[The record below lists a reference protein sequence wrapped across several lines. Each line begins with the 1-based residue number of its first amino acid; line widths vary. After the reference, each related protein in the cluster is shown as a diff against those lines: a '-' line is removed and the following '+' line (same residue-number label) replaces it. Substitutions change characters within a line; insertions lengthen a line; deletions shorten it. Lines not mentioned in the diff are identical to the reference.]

1 MGLFKTT
8 NITTRADKI
17 SSFNIATAE
26 FGAPVPEILGTTRI
40 SGNVLYYDDFTAHEH
55 RETHRTGKGGGGS
68 KQTTITYT
76 YTVAIIMGL
85 CEGEIYG
92 IGKVWIGKEIYTYP
106 HVNIGMTLFN
116 GTSDQDPWGYL
127 ISRHPDKALAYPSL
141 AYMAGVID
149 LGDNA
154 SMPNF
159 NFEVIGKLTNTGDG
173 IDVNPAD
180 YIKFVLEKVGMG
192 EVEID
197 GLDNYRAYCAA
208 ADILISTPSD
218 DTDAKAAREIVNEI
232 ASLTNSYM
240 FWSNDRFKI
249 VPREDRQVGSWMP
262 NKSIMYNLTPD
273 DFLPQ
278 SDGSCIS
285 YSRKDSSE
293 LYNRFTV
300 EFINRANGYEKESV
314 SYEDT
319 ADIADF
325 GVRQAGT
332 IKAHYVYTKT
342 RAVMLAEAAAR
353 KNKYERNKYTF
364 KLGWAFCRLEPGD
377 LITLTDP
384 ALGIDNLPA
393 MIDSLTESVTGELTI
408 TAISRPP
415 GNYEQATFDVHENE
429 RPYID
434 FNLDPGSIST
444 PSIFQPDTS
453 LMYGDNEVWIGAYG
467 ENQYW
472 GGCNVWASNNNTGY
486 KLIGT
491 INQGA
496 RIGYLAKDMSETD
509 TELEVSINSQLIS
522 GTLEDA
528 EKGNT
533 LLWMNGESMSYTTAT
548 LLENGNFLLSGIIRG
563 QYNTTPIK
571 HYAKTQI
578 TRCDDALIRC
588 NFLYS
593 DIGQQI
599 YFKFTSFNVL
609 MGNEQSLAD
618 VPYYT
623 RIIQK
628 RDARPPDVTALEC
641 TRLSTGTRQFW
652 WTFKYPTPNDVEG
665 FELRYNQGSNVT
677 WDTGIPL
684 HTGLITEQPFETE
697 ALRQGVHTIMIKAV
711 DNTGNYSKGVASVI
725 ANLGDPLEENVLYKA
740 NASENA
746 WSNCTHT
753 GATNAEGNLMSSSD
767 SYYWPDSNTPMWTKA
782 DALHWSESY
791 KYFELSFQ
799 VFAPAS
805 GQMWLKY
812 DIEGPCEIEYRLVGK
827 DGYWMDEKT
836 PFWGGDE
843 SWASWVDSKEMLKPY
858 TGKSMVNAGDTIQVF
873 IKAPNNVS
881 EPTVIKELT
890 LIIDVP
896 DRQEHF
902 EDITVPLSGLLLP
915 IATPNYYTTAV
926 RIDAVQNSNIAV
938 ARAAVINRNPCMIKL
953 VDINGQPISATVDV
967 TWQGFVKEVI

>member
-1 MGLFKTT
+1 MGIFKGP

-17 SSFNIATAE
+17 SSFTVATAE
-26 FGAPVPEILGTTRI
+26 YGSPVLEILGTTRI

-55 RETHRTGKGGGGS
+55 RETHRTGKGGGG
-68 KQTTITYT
+68 KQTTITYS
-76 YTVAIIMGL
+76 YTVAVIIGL
-85 CEGEIYG
+85 CEGEVKN
-92 IGKVWIGKEIYTYP
+92 IGKVWIDKSVYTYP
-106 HVNIGMTLFN
+106 HSDIQLTLFK
-116 GTSDQDPWGYL
+116 GTANQAPWGYVT
-127 ISRHPDKALAYPSL
+127 SKHPEKALSYPNL

-149 LGDNA
+149 LGSNG

-159 NFEVIGKLTNTGDG
+159 NFEVLGKLTETGDG
-173 IDVNPAD
+173 KDVNPAD
-180 YIKFVLEKVGMG
+180 YIKYVLDKVGLNG
-192 EVEID
+192 IEIV
-197 GLDNYRAYCAA
+197 GLDNYRAYCKA
-208 ADILISTPSD
+208 ADLLISTPSD
-218 DTDAKAAREIVNEI
+218 STEARTAREIVNEI
-232 ASLTNSYM
+232 AELTNAYM
-240 FWSNDRFKI
+240 FWSNDAFKI
-249 VPREDRQVGSWMP
+249 VPREDRQVGSWKP
-262 NKSIMYNLTPD
+262 NKTILYDLTPD

-278 SDGSCIS
+278 SGGACVT

-293 LYNRFTV
+293 LYNRFSV
-300 EFINRANGYEKESV
+300 EFLNRENGYEKETV

-319 ADIADF
+319 ADIALY
-325 GVRQAGT
+325 GVKQAST
-332 IKAHYVYTKT
+332 INAHYVYTKA

-364 KLGWAFCRLEPGD
+364 VLGWAFCRLEPGD
-377 LITLTDP
+377 LVTLTDP
-384 ALGIDNLPA
+384 SLGLERVPVI
-393 MIDSLTESVTGELTI
+393 IDSVVEGTDGKLTF

-415 GNYEQATFDVHENE
+415 ADYGEAEFDVHENE

-434 FNLDPGSIST
+434 FNFDPGSIST

-496 RIGYLAKDMSETD
+496 RIGYLVKDMSETD
-509 TELEVSINSQLIS
+509 TELEVSINSQLVS

-836 PFWGGDE
+836 PFWGGNE

-858 TGKSMVNAGDTIQVF
+858 TGKSMVNAGDTIQLF

-953 VDINGQPISATVDV
+953 VDINGQPVSATVDV

>member
-1 MGLFKTT
+1 MGIFKGP

-17 SSFNIATAE
+17 SSFTVATAE
-26 FGAPVPEILGTTRI
+26 YGSPVLEILGTTRI

-55 RETHRTGKGGGGS
+55 RETHRTGKGGGG
-68 KQTTITYT
+68 KQTTITYS
-76 YTVAIIMGL
+76 YTVAVIIGL
-85 CEGEIYG
+85 CEGEVKN
-92 IGKVWIGKEIYTYP
+92 IGKVWIDKSVYTYP
-106 HVNIGMTLFN
+106 HSDIQLTLFK
-116 GTSDQDPWGYL
+116 GTANQAPWGYVT
-127 ISRHPDKALAYPSL
+127 SKHPEKALSYPNL

-149 LGDNA
+149 LGSNG

-159 NFEVIGKLTNTGDG
+159 NFEVLGKLTETGDG
-173 IDVNPAD
+173 KDVNPAD
-180 YIKFVLEKVGMG
+180 YIKYVLDKVGLNG
-192 EVEID
+192 IEIV
-197 GLDNYRAYCAA
+197 GLDNYRAYCKA
-208 ADILISTPSD
+208 ADLLISTPSD
-218 DTDAKAAREIVNEI
+218 STEARTAREIVNEI
-232 ASLTNSYM
+232 AELTNAYM
-240 FWSNDRFKI
+240 FWSNDAFKI
-249 VPREDRQVGSWMP
+249 VPREDRQVGSWKP
-262 NKSIMYNLTPD
+262 NKTILYDLTPD

-278 SDGSCIS
+278 SGGACVT
-285 YSRKDSSE
+285 YNRKDSSE
-293 LYNRFTV
+293 LYNRFSV
-300 EFINRANGYEKESV
+300 EFLNRENGYEKETV

-319 ADIADF
+319 ADIALY
-325 GVRQAGT
+325 GVKQAST
-332 IKAHYVYTKT
+332 INAHYVYTKA

-364 KLGWAFCRLEPGD
+364 VLGWAFCRLEPGD
-377 LITLTDP
+377 LVTLTDP
-384 ALGIDNLPA
+384 SLGLERVPVI
-393 MIDSLTESVTGELTI
+393 IDSVVESTDGKLTF

-415 GNYEQATFDVHENE
+415 ADYGEAEFDVHENE
-429 RPYID
+429 RPYVD
-434 FNLDPGSIST
+434 FNFDPGSIST

-496 RIGYLAKDMSETD
+496 RIGYLVKDICETD

-623 RIIQK
+623 SIIQK

-767 SYYWPDSNTPMWTKA
+767 SYYWPDSNAPMWTKA

-812 DIEGPCEIEYRLVGK
+812 DIDGPCEIEYRLVGK

-836 PFWGGDE
+836 PFWGGNE

-953 VDINGQPISATVDV
+953 VDINGQPVSAAVDV

>member
-1 MGLFKTT
+1 MGIFKGP
-8 NITTRADKI
+8 NITTRANKI
-17 SSFNIATAE
+17 SSFTVATAE
-26 FGAPVPEILGTTRI
+26 YGAPVMEILGTTRI
-40 SGNVLYYDDFTAHEH
+40 SGNVIYYDDFTAHEH
-55 RETHRTGKGGGGS
+55 RETHRTGKGGGGG

-76 YTVAIIMGL
+76 YTVALIVGL
-85 CEGEIYG
+85 CEGPIMG
-92 IGKVWIGKEIYTYP
+92 IGKVWIDKELYTYP
-106 HVNIGMTLFN
+106 HANIGMTLFT
-116 GTSDQDPWGYL
+116 GTSDQEPWGYL
-127 ISRHPDKALAYPSL
+127 TSRHPEKALSYPGL
-141 AYMAGVID
+141 AYMAGVVD

-154 SMPNF
+154 GMPNF
-159 NFEVIGKLTNTGDG
+159 NFEVIGKLTETGDG
-173 IDVNPAD
+173 VDVNPAD
-180 YIKFVLEKVGMG
+180 YIKYVLDRVGMG
-192 EVEID
+192 DVEIE
-197 GLDNYRAYCAA
+197 GLDNYRAYCKAA
-208 ADILISTPSD
+208 NLLISTPND
-218 DTDAKAAREIVNEI
+218 DTETKAARDIVNEI
-232 ASLTNSYM
+232 AELTNAYM

-249 VPREDRQVGSWMP
+249 VPREDRQIGSWKP
-262 NKSIMYNLTPD
+262 NREIMYDLTPD
-273 DFLPQ
+273 DFIPQ
-278 SDGSCIS
+278 SGGACVT

-300 EFINRANGYEKESV
+300 EFLNRSNGYEKESV

-319 ADIADF
+319 EDIANF
-325 GVRQAGT
+325 GVKQAST
-332 IKAHYVYTKT
+332 INAHYIYNKA
-342 RAVMLAEAAAR
+342 RAVMLAESAAR

-377 LITLTDP
+377 LVTLTDP
-384 ALGIDNLPA
+384 ELGLDKLPV

-415 GNYEQATFDVHENE
+415 GEYGRAKYDVHETE
-429 RPYID
+429 RPFID
-434 FNLDPGSIST
+434 FNLDPGSIAT
-444 PSIFQPDTS
+444 PAIFQPDSS
-453 LMYGDNEVWIGAYG
+453 LMYGDNEVWIGAHG
-467 ENQYW
+467 QSPFW
-472 GGCNVWASNNNTGY
+472 GGCNVWASNNDRGY

-491 INQGA
+491 INQAA
-496 RIGYLAKDMSETD
+496 RIGYLVKDISETD

-609 MGNEQSLAD
+609 MSNEQSLAD

-623 RIIQK
+623 RVIQK

-652 WTFKYPTPNDVEG
+652 WTFRYPTPNDIEG

-697 ALRQGVHTIMIKAV
+697 ALRQGIHTIMIKAV

-740 NASENA
+740 NASQNA

-753 GATNAEGNLMSSSD
+753 GTTNAEGNLMSSSD
-767 SYYWPDSNTPMWTKA
+767 SCYWPDSNTPVWTLPNEA
-782 DALHWSESY
+782 HWSKSY
-791 KYFELSFQ
+791 RYFELSFQ
-799 VFAPAS
+799 VLAPAS

-812 DIEGPCEIEYRLVGK
+812 DIEGPCEIEYRIVGK
-827 DGYWMDEKT
+827 DNYWMDEKT

-915 IATPNYYTTAV
+915 IVTPNYYTTAV
-926 RIDAVQNSNIAV
+926 RIDAVQNSNISV

-953 VDINGQPISATVDV
+953 VDINGQPVSATVDV